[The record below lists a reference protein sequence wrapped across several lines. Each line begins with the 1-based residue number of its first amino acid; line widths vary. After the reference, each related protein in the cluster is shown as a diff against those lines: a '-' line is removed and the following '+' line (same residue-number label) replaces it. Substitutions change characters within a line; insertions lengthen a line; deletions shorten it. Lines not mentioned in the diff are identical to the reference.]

1 MPGSAPAPRP
11 ADGRLGC
18 PRRGTRLG
26 SRFSH
31 WLLGLLGW
39 RVEHDTPE
47 EPRFVLIVA
56 PHTSNWDF
64 PLGVLAMF
72 AIRLRLSWLG
82 KHSIFFF
89 PVAGILRWLGGEPI
103 ERSAS
108 HGTVEGAIERFRT
121 REQWVLGIAPEGT
134 RRRVEEWKS
143 GFYRIAIGAGVPIV
157 PVRFDYSRRVVEI
170 LDPVWP
176 VADPAAGIAALRRL
190 FRKEMA
196 RDPEKFAEEPSAGA
210 RPVEPGSPRR

>member
-1 MPGSAPAPRP
+1 
-11 ADGRLGC
+11 
-18 PRRGTRLG
+18 
-26 SRFSH
+26 
-31 WLLGLLGW
+31 
-39 RVEHDTPE
+39 VEHDTPE

-72 AIRLRLSWLG
+72 AIRLRLNWLG
-82 KHSIFFF
+82 KHSIFRF

-108 HGTVEGAIERFRT
+108 HGTVEAAIEHFQARK
-121 REQWVLGIAPEGT
+121 QWVLGIAPEGT

-143 GFYRIAIGAGVPIV
+143 GFYRIAVGAGVPIV
-157 PVRFDYSRRVVEI
+157 PVRFDYGRRVVEI

-176 VADPAAGIAALRRL
+176 AGDVAAGIAALRRL
-190 FRKEMA
+190 FRADMA
-196 RDPEKFAEEPSAGA
+196 RHPAAFAEEPPETGRAM
-210 RPVEPGSPRR
+210 EPGSPPG